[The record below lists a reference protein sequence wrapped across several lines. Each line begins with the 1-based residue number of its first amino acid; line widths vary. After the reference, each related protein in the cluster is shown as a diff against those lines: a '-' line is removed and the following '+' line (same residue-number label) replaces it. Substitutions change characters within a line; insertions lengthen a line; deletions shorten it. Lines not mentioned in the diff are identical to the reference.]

1 MNAQQPALVAP
12 RTERLRP
19 AGQRLQILAVMH
31 QRLMFGMLVYAG
43 LIALIALRIL
53 YLAAFGDHA
62 GRKEGL
68 TSFVPD
74 RGDILDR
81 DGQPLATTIDAWSIA
96 IHPTKVI
103 GDKLALAQRLAQLM
117 PERSAEQYFAM
128 LRSGKSF
135 FYLRRRAAPELVE
148 AVNAI
153 GEPGLAIEREPDRLY
168 PQTTL
173 AASVVGF
180 TGIDGHGGAG
190 IERAFDDYLSN
201 PDTRGKPLVSSI
213 SSRVQQALE
222 AELGDAMQHFS
233 AIGAAGVVMDVHT
246 GEILAMTSLPT
257 YNPNAPG
264 QGTPEQH
271 FNRATLGV
279 FELGSTFKPFTL
291 AMAMDSG
298 VVSGPGQMYNCPQ
311 TLPAYGH
318 IVHDTHPFGRQC
330 SVAEIMMESS
340 NIGMAQMA
348 DKLGKDRQKAWLK
361 KMGFLDRVE
370 IELKERGRP
379 LTPGARWGPFETMTI
394 GFGQGIAVAPL
405 QLAMGYATLFDGGI
419 YHPPTILKV
428 GPDRPLAPGRRVFS
442 EDTSYRMRSLLRL
455 VVMKGTGR
463 KADAPGYRVGGKT
476 GTAQKL
482 INGRYSNTI
491 NITSFAGVFPMD
503 DPRYVIVVMLDEP
516 KATKETY
523 GFTTAGWNV
532 APVVSRTVSRI
543 APMLGVAPNMHR
555 EPNMS
560 EVLPF
565 VQEAHKQDAKKD

>member
-1 MNAQQPALVAP
+1 M
-12 RTERLRP
+12 
-19 AGQRLQILAVMH
+19 LAVMH

-43 LIALIALRIL
+43 LVALIALRIL
-53 YLAAFGDHA
+53 WLAAFGDHA

-68 TSFVPD
+68 IALIPD

-81 DGQPLATTIDAWSIA
+81 DGQPLARTIDAWTIA
-96 IHPTKVI
+96 VHPTKVI

-117 PERSAEQYFAM
+117 PEHSAEQYFNL
-128 LRSGKSF
+128 LRSNKPF
-135 FYLRRRAAPELVE
+135 FYLRRRASPDLVE

-173 AASVVGF
+173 AAHVLGF

-190 IERAFDDYLSN
+190 VERAFDSYLLDPN
-201 PDTRGKPLVSSI
+201 KRGKPLVLSI
-213 SSRVQQALE
+213 SSRIQQALE

-233 AIGAAGVVMDVHT
+233 AIGAAGVIMDVHT
-246 GEILAMTSLPT
+246 GEVLAMTSLPAF
-257 YNPNAPG
+257 NPNAPG
-264 QGTPEQH
+264 QGTPDQM

-291 AMAMDSG
+291 AMALDSG
-298 VVSGPGQMYNCPQ
+298 VVTGPGQMLNCPDA
-311 TLPAYGH
+311 LPAYGH
-318 IVHDTHPFGRQC
+318 IVHDTHPFGRPC
-330 SVAEIMMESS
+330 SVAEAMMESS
-340 NIGMAQMA
+340 NIAMGQIA
-348 DKLGKDRQKAWLK
+348 DHLGKTRQQAWLK
-361 KMGFLDRVE
+361 KMGFLDKVE
-370 IELKERGRP
+370 IELKERGRA
-379 LTPGARWGPFETMTI
+379 LNPGARWGPFETMTI

-419 YHPPTILKV
+419 YHPPTILKI
-428 GPDRPLAPGRRVFS
+428 GPDHPLAPGRRVFTA
-442 EDTSYRMRSLLRL
+442 DTSYRMRALLRL
-455 VVMKGTGR
+455 VVMKGTGK
-463 KADAPGYRVGGKT
+463 KADAPGYRIGGKT

-482 INGRYSNTI
+482 INGHYSQTI

-516 KATKETY
+516 KATPETY

-543 APMLGVAPNMHR
+543 APMLGVAPNLNR
-555 EPNMS
+555 EPNMA

-565 VQEAHKQDAKKD
+565 VQEPKE